1 MKKKIET
8 KLMTTL
14 FSSLEVAKDEIKGE
28 ELKEARE
35 KVFQKS
41 NRFSN
46 VRIKA
51 TNCLTSI
58 SYNRLSKN
66 NLPNIVFIKDVLQL
80 FINLNLLST
89 ELKFTSDK

>member
-8 KLMTTL
+8 KLMTTP
-14 FSSLEVAKDEIKGE
+14 FSSLEVAKDEIKDE

-35 KVFQKS
+35 VFQKS